1 MVVGCS
7 ESNPSSSSVC
17 EDCVPQSC
25 DQYDPLRVPL
35 FGDTHIHTTYSFDAN
50 VRGTRLGHEA
60 AYDFARGEPIGIQPY
75 DEEGNSLRTIQR
87 ERPLDWVAISD
98 HAEFFG
104 TVVQCTDPTQ
114 PSYDHPQCELY
125 RGGPLEAFA
134 NFGLLTSDPPETVS
148 HPELCGEGGALCQE
162 AGMEIWQKIQE
173 DAEAF
178 HDASS
183 ACEFSALLGYEW
195 TPNPNTYNLHRN
207 IIFKGDVVPDHAA
220 SYFDYHHVED
230 LWEHLRSE
238 CIDADTGCD
247 ALTIPHNSNLSDG
260 RFFKPEDKNGDPI
273 DAAYA
278 EERAFMEPIFE
289 IYQHKGDSEC
299 LPGEMISDELCGF
312 EKLPYHN
319 FASITVDFYTEPNP
333 KDFLRSAYGQ
343 GMQHQRELGVNPF
356 KHGIVAS
363 TDTHLAA
370 PGHISEKA
378 YAGHGNVGKGAT
390 ATEFE
395 VGLVDYPANSGGG
408 LAAVW
413 AEENSREAI
422 FNAMRRKETYGTS
435 GPQIVVRFF
444 GGWSYPADMCDD
456 VEFAE
461 LGYRRLRAMLGKAG
475 DVEVVVE
482 CESAEAAQAFLERD
496 DTVGVVFLD
505 IQMPGS
511 GGLSLARALRAG
523 EPRTVIF
530 VTAHA
535 EHALEA
541 FDVAAVD
548 YLLKPFAQSRLEE
561 ALDRARA
568 HAKRRSGSSELTQ
581 EFEHYP
587 DRIPIPGRARV
598 VFVDVP
604 DIDRIEADGN
614 YVVVHVG
621 SQTHLL
627 RSYLSEMEKTLDPK
641 EFLRIHR
648 SHMVRKTHIRE
659 LRTAPSGAHVVAL
672 TDGTVLPVG
681 RTYLSEVLK

>member
-1 MVVGCS
+1 M
-7 ESNPSSSSVC
+7 PF
-17 EDCVPQSC
+17 
-25 DQYDPLRVPL
+25 

-60 AYDFARGEPIGIQPY
+60 AYDFARGEPVGIQPY
-75 DEEGNSLRTIQR
+75 DEEGNSLRMIQR

-114 PSYDHPQCELY
+114 PNYDHPQCELY

-134 NFGLLTSDPPETVS
+134 NFGLLTSEPPETVS
-148 HPELCGEGGALCQE
+148 YPELCGEGGALCQE

-247 ALTIPHNSNLSDG
+247 ALTIPHNPNLSDG
-260 RFFKPEDKNGDPI
+260 RFFKPEDKNGDAI
-273 DAAYA
+273 DTAYA

-343 GMQHQRELGVNPF
+343 GMQHKQELGVNPF

-363 TDTHLAA
+363 TDTHIAA
-370 PGHISEKA
+370 PGHVSEKA

-408 LAAVW
+408 LAVVW
-413 AEENSREAI
+413 AEENSRAAI

-444 GGWSYPADMCDD
+444 GGWSYPSSMCDD
-456 VEFAE
+456 VEFAK
-461 LGYRRLRAMLGKAG
+461 LGYERGVPMGG
-475 DVEVVVE
+475 DLPERTGDGAPTFFLSAIQDPGTEANPGTPLQRIQIVKGWLDDDGQYRSEV
-482 CESAEAAQAFLERD
+482 
-496 DTVGVVFLD
+496 
-505 IQMPGS
+505 
-511 GGLSLARALRAG
+511 
-523 EPRTVIF
+523 
-530 VTAHA
+530 
-535 EHALEA
+535 
-541 FDVAAVD
+541 FDVGGDPDNGASVD
-548 YLLKPFAQSRLEE
+548 IDTCEPDPGTGGF
-561 ALDRARA
+561 
-568 HAKRRSGSSELTQ
+568 SELCSTWTDPS
-581 EFEHYP
+581 F
-587 DRIPIPGRARV
+587 DAGRPAFYYARV
-598 VFVDVP
+598 IENPICRWHTHQCNAAGVDCDEPETVTEGFEGCCDEERFP
-604 DIDRIEADGN
+604 
-614 YVVVHVG
+614 
-621 SQTHLL
+621 
-627 RSYLSEMEKTLDPK
+627 KTLQERAWTSPIWYDP
-641 EFLRIHR
+641 
-648 SHMVRKTHIRE
+648 S
-659 LRTAPSGAHVVAL
+659 
-672 TDGTVLPVG
+672 
-681 RTYLSEVLK
+681 